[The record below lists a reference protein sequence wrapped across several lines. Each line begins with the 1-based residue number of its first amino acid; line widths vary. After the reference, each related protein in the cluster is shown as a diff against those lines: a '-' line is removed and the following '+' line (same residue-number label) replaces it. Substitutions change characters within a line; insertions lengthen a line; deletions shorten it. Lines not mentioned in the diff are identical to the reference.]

1 MLPQTCGLMAVVKAD
16 GYGHGAAQVG
26 LACADEGVA
35 SFAVATVAEG
45 AHLRRSGVTGDILVL
60 GRAFPEEFRAAYAH
74 DLILTAADRA
84 HALELARCPH
94 PLRVHAAVDTGMARL
109 GLDWSD
115 TDGVQALYGALR
127 MEGLYTH
134 LCAPADREFT
144 ALQLRRFFTLA
155 GELRKRGVDPGVLHT
170 QASAGVLCWPGLPC
184 GLARPG
190 LALYGVCPQGC
201 PDPGLRPVLALKCRV
216 ASLHTLAP
224 GDTAGYDRAFTAQR
238 PTTLA
243 ALSMGY
249 ADGLPRSLSHG
260 AGSVLVHG
268 QPAPIAG
275 LVCMDQT
282 LVDVTGIEGVSPGDE
297 ATVIGP
303 GLDAA
308 TVAAAA
314 GTIPNELLAGL
325 GARVERI
332 YR

>member
-1 MLPQTCGLMAVVKAD
+1 MAVVKAD
-16 GYGHGAAQVG
+16 GYGHGAAQVAA
-26 LACADEGVA
+26 ACAGEGVS

-45 AHLRRSGVTGDILVL
+45 VALRRGGVTGDILVL
-60 GRAFPEEFRAAYAH
+60 GRSFPQEFRAAYAH
-74 DLILTAADRA
+74 DLILTAADRD
-84 HALELARCPH
+84 HALELARYAH

-109 GLDWSD
+109 GLDWAD
-115 TDGVQALYGALR
+115 TDGVQALYEAQR
-127 MEGLYTH
+127 VEGLFTH

-155 GELRKRGVDPGVLHT
+155 GELRKRGVSPGLLHT
-170 QASAGVLCWPGLPC
+170 QASTGVLCWPDLPC

-201 PDPGLRPVLALKCRV
+201 PDPGLRPALTLKCRV
-216 ASLHTLAP
+216 ASLRTLSV
-224 GDTAGYDRAFTAQR
+224 GDTAGYDRAFTAHR

-249 ADGLPRSLSHG
+249 ADGLPRSLSNG
-260 AGSVLVHG
+260 AGAVLLHG

-282 LVDVTGIEGVSPGDE
+282 LVDVTGMEGVSPGDE
-297 ATVIGP
+297 AVVIGP
-303 GLDAA
+303 GLDADA
-308 TVAAAA
+308 VAKAA

-325 GARVERI
+325 GGRVERI